1 MPVFKPRTAE
11 PATSDEAARAYLDE
25 HRDLLARSRSDLVHD
40 PDIPLARESLRA
52 QLAEMV
58 KPLLEARLKLA
69 VLRLQWSLWHT
80 LDERPGDLFDQLAG
94 FETSPRMR
102 AAEADQLVR
111 EAELEVTNLET
122 EETFAALILLNLL
135 DERDRPAGTQV

>member
-11 PATSDEAARAYLDE
+11 PATSDEAARAYLEE
-25 HRDLLARSRSDLVHD
+25 HRDLLHRSRSDLLQD

-58 KPLLEARLKLA
+58 KPLLEAKLKLA
-69 VLRLQWSLWHT
+69 VLRLQWSLWDE
-80 LDERPGDLFDQLAG
+80 LDERPGDLFQQVGG
-94 FETSPRMR
+94 FETSPRIR
-102 AAEADQLVR
+102 AAEADQLVHDA
-111 EAELEVTNLET
+111 EAEVTNLET

-135 DERDRPAGTQV
+135 DERDRSTGTQA